1 MQTKKIFGI
10 SVFIILATIIGVAL
24 AIFVFRQSSIYV
36 PLKYQAVVIDLQ
48 EPLQA
53 KVKIDDALDIDVSGT
68 IDATIPIKES
78 LDIPL
83 KGCILTIMY
92 LSRPPFLS
100 KTTTSVKETL
110 NIDVQNILSIKIKK
124 GDLEIPLSSIRLN
137 QSQDQPD
144 ERAP

>member
-1 MQTKKIFGI
+1 MQIKKIFGI
-10 SVFIILATIIGVAL
+10 SVFIILANIIGVAL

-36 PLKYQAVVIDLQ
+36 SLKYQAVDIDLQ

-83 KGCILTIMY
+83 KGCI
-92 LSRPPFLS
+92 
-100 KTTTSVKETL
+100 
-110 NIDVQNILSIKIKK
+110 
-124 GDLEIPLSSIRLN
+124 
-137 QSQDQPD
+137 
-144 ERAP
+144 